1 MDMDAERLL
10 KNLLREDRIETPEE
24 TLAKRMARMV
34 EAFEDEGFEREES
47 IGIAISLIASA
58 IRGQTNGSV

>member
-24 TLAKRMARMV
+24 TLAKNVARMV
-34 EAFEDEGFEREES
+34 EAFEDEGFDRDEAIE
-47 IGIAISLIASA
+47 IAVSLITSV
-58 IRGQTNGSV
+58 IRGQIDGSV